1 MWIQTTPPHAAIA
14 DDFAAKIFTV
24 GSILFVLWR
33 VIVVLPETGT
43 PQKGHS
49 FGADGSLRCCMD
61 TKVEE
66 LSELMRRYGGGDD
79 GAFDALY
86 EFLAPRLY
94 RFCLRLAPRRT
105 DADDLLQDAFL
116 RLHRA
121 RASYLSGANPL
132 HWAFAI
138 ARSASLDRLR
148 YWRRRPEN
156 LGEAADV
163 ADDETLQADD
173 VTRPEAELQANDLW
187 LVVTRE
193 LAKMSEKNRVAY
205 ILLREEGLSV
215 KEAAAVLGTT
225 ADVVKQRAHRA
236 YQQLR
241 SAIDVAGWKE
251 HSHDKVWNSVGTIR
265 V

>member
-1 MWIQTTPPHAAIA
+1 MSASGVLARGTPPL
-14 DDFAAKIFTV
+14 
-24 GSILFVLWR
+24 SQR
-33 VIVVLPETGT
+33 
-43 PQKGHS
+43 GHS
-49 FGADGSLRCCMD
+49 FNADGLLRCSMD
-61 TKVEE
+61 TKVEQ
-66 LSELMRRYGGGDD
+66 LSELMRRYGDGDD
-79 GAFDALY
+79 SAFDALY

-94 RFCLRLAPRRT
+94 RFCLRLTPRRS

-121 RASYLSGANPL
+121 RASYLSGANAL

-138 ARSASLDRLR
+138 ARSAALDRLR

-156 LGEAADV
+156 LGDDADV
-163 ADDETLQADD
+163 AERGTLQADD
-173 VTRPEAELQANDLW
+173 TFRPDAVLQANDLR

-215 KEAAAVLGTT
+215 KEAAVVLGTT
-225 ADVVKQRAHRA
+225 GDVVKQRAHRA
-236 YQQLR
+236 YEQLR
-241 SAIDVAGWKE
+241 SAIGAAGWKE
-251 HSHDKVWNSVGTIR
+251 YSHERVWNPVRTIR